1 MTAKSQKTSSKLAS
15 EQLSASAESRTKS
28 ETAKKTAV
36 EAHPKIK
43 FAQGLCFKKLF
54 FIFLIGS
61 VLGTIYEDLLIFWQT
76 YHATGT
82 GVWMTHRGVIYGP
95 FNVIY
100 GFGAAVMCWVLLRKK
115 LENWQIFVYSAF
127 LGGFVEYAL
136 SFLQE
141 MSVGTTSWDYS
152 HQFLNFQGRTSV
164 PIMLVW
170 GLMGLI
176 LVKVIYPL
184 LSNLIERIPIRT
196 GNILFLVLLVFM
208 TLNCLVS
215 WSALIRQ
222 NLRHQGVGPWTPI
235 GEFYD
240 KYYPDDYLHRFYP
253 NMVRQEG
260 K

>member
-1 MTAKSQKTSSKLAS
+1 MST
-15 EQLSASAESRTKS
+15 
-28 ETAKKTAV
+28 ETAKNSQKKISQALDKST
-36 EAHPKIK
+36 ERPKIK

-54 FIFLIGS
+54 FIFMVGS
-61 VLGTIYEDLLIFWQT
+61 VLGTIYEDVLIFWQT
-76 YHATGT
+76 YNATGT

-115 LENWQIFVYSAF
+115 LENWQIFIYSAL
-127 LGGFVEYAL
+127 LGGLVEYAL
-136 SFLQE
+136 SFFQE
-141 MSVGTTSWDYS
+141 LVVGTTSWDYS

-170 GLMGLI
+170 GIMGLV
-176 LVKVIYPL
+176 LVKIIYPF

-196 GNILFLVLLVFM
+196 GNIVFIVLLVFM
-208 TLNCLVS
+208 TFNCLIS

-222 NLRHQGVGPWTPI
+222 NLRYHGLGPWTPV

-240 KYYPDDYLHRFYP
+240 RFYPDEYLQKYYP
-253 NMVRQEG
+253 NMVRSG